1 MTTVPLTFLKHH
13 SPKFAYMCIFI
24 NKLIKILVYY
34 DDLLDLLVDYN
45 SNCALG
51 DVKNATSFAV
61 VDLVWHS
68 FMDGTIYLDENY
80 SIIHF
85 MANVNA

>member
-1 MTTVPLTFLKHH
+1 MNF
-13 SPKFAYMCIFI
+13 
-24 NKLIKILVYY
+24 YY

-45 SNCALG
+45 SNSALG

-68 FMDGTIYLDENY
+68 FMDGTIYLDKKY
-80 SIIHF
+80 YHIIYF